1 MTTVVAIPIIRVNCK
16 VWLDKGRPW
25 SVFDELFLWSLSRRP
40 RSLVELAQ
48 DAGLPRQVVVAS
60 IARLMRFRLVEVTL
74 ADDGAAFKTSDL
86 GFRLMSSGNQLPYY
100 PKRMSRRV
108 SFVIERAT
116 GQMFAN
122 RNIRPFSQS
131 RVQQEREQGADIR
144 VIDVEG
150 DELPMTHHANFERL
164 SEMTA
169 RNWDEQ
175 IVNIEDKSTS
185 IWKNEFMAVRV
196 HGNAFRDLPD
206 EASDDLRELILAA
219 AKDERKKSQFKVQ
232 YQGPVE
238 EQQRVTMLPCRIE
251 EDDLVVG
258 GSIHRSLLVSILEQ
272 ASSRVIILSTFL
284 DPEKFAELA
293 DHFRAACRRGVKF
306 DILWGAEYDEATE
319 DRNKKA
325 AVQIAELV
333 HRDPVM
339 SSRVK
344 VHLRSTGSHAKI
356 LLADRD
362 NGSWTA
368 VVGSCNWLW
377 APFRA
382 VEISVILRDHAV
394 VAAVVTTL
402 QKLIGHRGITDTSGL
417 ATELA
422 ITCRDL
428 LRLPRAA
435 VEKGREVGIVVG
447 EAHDA
452 LIREASGQARRRFMV
467 GSHKLGSVARPGA
480 LMQGGVAAKQ
490 KNLHAT
496 ILFTVPTG
504 PIKRR
509 HARDLVQE
517 AAKDGVHLIHLQKIP
532 LHGKFVAWDDDNVIV
547 TSMNWASASTDVN
560 FPWSEVGV
568 VINQPGIATKL
579 IRTIETTFEEIG
591 KRLAALP
598 RAGQT

>member
-1 MTTVVAIPIIRVNCK
+1 MTTVVAIPIIRINCK

-40 RSLVELAQ
+40 WSLVELAR

-74 ADDGAAFKTSDL
+74 TDDGAAFKTSDL

-122 RNIRPFSQS
+122 RNIRPFSQT
-131 RVQQEREQGADIR
+131 RIHQEREQGADIR

-185 IWKNEFMAVRV
+185 IWRNEFMAVRV

-206 EASDDLRELILAA
+206 EASDNLRKIILTA
-219 AKDERKKSQFKVQ
+219 AKDEGKKRSQYRIQ

-238 EQQRVTMLPCRIE
+238 ERERVTMFPCRIE
-251 EDDLVVG
+251 DDDLVVG

-272 ASSRVIILSTFL
+272 SSSRVIILSTFL
-284 DPEKFAELA
+284 DPEKFADLA

-339 SSRVK
+339 SSQMK
-344 VHLRSTGSHAKI
+344 VHLRSTGSHAKL

-362 NGSWTA
+362 DGSWTA
-368 VVGSCNWLW
+368 VVGSCNWLS

-382 VEISVILRDHAV
+382 VEVSVVLRDCAV
-394 VAAVVTTL
+394 VSAVLTTL
-402 QKLIGHRGITDTSGL
+402 QKLIGYRGITDTSGL

-422 ITCRDL
+422 ITSRDIL
-428 LRLPRAA
+428 KLPRTV
-435 VEKGREVGIVVG
+435 VEKGGEVGIVVG

-467 GSHKLGSVARPGA
+467 GSHKLGSVAQPGA

-496 ILFTVPTG
+496 VLFTIPTG

-509 HARDLVQE
+509 HARELVQE
-517 AAKDGVHLIHLQKIP
+517 AAKDGVHLIRLERIP
-532 LHGKFVAWDDDNVIV
+532 LHGKFIAWDDDNVIV

-568 VINQPGIATKL
+568 IIKQPGIATKL
-579 IRTIETTFEEIG
+579 IRTMETTFEEIG
-591 KRLAALP
+591 KRSAAHP
-598 RAGQT
+598 R

>member
-25 SVFDELFLWSLSRRP
+25 SIFDELLLWSLSRRP
-40 RSLVELAQ
+40 WSLVELAR

-74 ADDGAAFKTSDL
+74 TDDGAAFKTSDL

-100 PKRMSRRV
+100 PKRTSRRV
-108 SFVIERAT
+108 SFVIERVT

-122 RNIRPFSQS
+122 RNIRAFNQN
-131 RVQQEREQGADIR
+131 RIQQEREQGADIR
-144 VIDVEG
+144 VIDVDG
-150 DELPMTHHANFERL
+150 DKLPMTHHANFERL

-185 IWKNEFMAVRV
+185 IWRNEFMAVRV

-206 EASDDLRELILAA
+206 EASDNLREIILAA
-219 AKDERKKSQFKVQ
+219 AEDERKRSQFKIQ

-238 EQQRVTMLPCRIE
+238 ERERVKMFPCRIE
-251 EDDLVVG
+251 DDDLVVG
-258 GSIHRSLLVSILEQ
+258 GSIHRDLLVRIIER

-284 DPEKFAELA
+284 DPEKFADLS
-293 DHFRAACRRGVKF
+293 DHFRTACRRGVKF
-306 DILWGAEYDEATE
+306 DILWGAEYDETTE
-319 DRNKKA
+319 ERNKKA

-339 SSRVK
+339 SSQVK
-344 VHLRSTGSHAKI
+344 VHLRSTGSHAKL
-356 LLADRD
+356 LLANRD
-362 NGSWTA
+362 DGSWTA
-368 VVGSCNWLW
+368 VVGSCNWLS

-382 VEISVILRDHAV
+382 VEVSIVLRDHAV
-394 VAAVVTTL
+394 VADVLTTL
-402 QKLIGHRGITDTSGL
+402 QKLIGYRGIIDTSGL

-428 LRLPRAA
+428 LRLPSAA
-435 VEKGREVGIVVG
+435 AENGGEVGIVVG

-452 LIREASGQARRRFMV
+452 LIREASGQARRCFMV
-467 GSHKLGSVARPGA
+467 GSHKLGSVAQPGA
-480 LMQGGVAAKQ
+480 LMQGSVAAKQ
-490 KNLHAT
+490 ENLHAT
-496 ILFTVPTG
+496 VLFTIPTG

-509 HARDLVQE
+509 HARELVKE
-517 AAKDGVHLIHLQKIP
+517 AAKHGVHLIRLEKIP

-560 FPWSEVGV
+560 FPWSEVGL
-568 VINQPGIATKL
+568 VIKQPGIASRL
-579 IRTIETTFEEIG
+579 IRTMETTFEEIG
-591 KRLAALP
+591 KRPAAPP
-598 RAGQT
+598 R